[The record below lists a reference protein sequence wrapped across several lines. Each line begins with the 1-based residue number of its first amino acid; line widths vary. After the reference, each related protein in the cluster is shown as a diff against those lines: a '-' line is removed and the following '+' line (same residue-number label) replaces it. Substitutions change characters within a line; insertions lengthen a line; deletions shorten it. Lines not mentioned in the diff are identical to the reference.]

1 MPRSRRAERLASLLS
16 LVALVVAPPRARA
29 QQRSTPRPEIRVDA
43 IDIRSR
49 QTGTLHAGAGLGLP
63 LGYYGRLDLVAAG
76 GITRRLQVDNG
87 SGRADVIGRFLV
99 DPFREMRWG
108 LSIGGGASVAYVAG
122 DEVREYLVLVVDV
135 EAPPL
140 RRAVV
145 PAFQVGLGGGVRVGV
160 VARRYRQGRR

>member
-16 LVALVVAPPRARA
+16 LVALVVAPPHARA
-29 QQRSTPRPEIRVDA
+29 QQRSGPRPEIRVDA
-43 IDIRSR
+43 IDIRSPHA
-49 QTGTLHAGAGLGLP
+49 GTVHAGAGLGLA

-76 GITRRLQVDNG
+76 GITRRLDVDNE
-87 SGRADVIGRFLV
+87 SGRVDVIGRFLV

-108 LSIGGGASVAYVAG
+108 LSIGGGASVLFVAG
-122 DEVREYLVLVVDV
+122 EGERGYLVLVVDV

-145 PAFQVGLGGGVRVGV
+145 PAFQIGLGGGVRVGII
-160 VARRYRQGRR
+160 ARRYQQGRR